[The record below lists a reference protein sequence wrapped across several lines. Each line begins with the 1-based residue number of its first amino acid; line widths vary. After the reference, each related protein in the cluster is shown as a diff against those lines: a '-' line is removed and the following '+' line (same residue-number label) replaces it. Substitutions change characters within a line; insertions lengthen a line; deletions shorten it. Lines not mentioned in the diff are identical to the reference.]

1 MGCNTSKKSTK
12 KTTVVPEGKSIFPII
27 IERKESGEHMQLRI
41 ALTCV
46 FDTQLVTTF
55 ATQGAELKLTRDD
68 FLNKVFPA
76 LCKGAEMPDPKSPEF
91 IEMADEL
98 FNEMDT
104 NKNTCMCT
112 DEFCTWYLDRG
123 HDTYRGETESFMST
137 RFFAE
142 IKKMVRRQE
151 DNLAKEWLKKRGGYT
166 EEEVTKAL
174 TGLFKV
180 YDANGDGVLDD
191 VEFGNM
197 MLEVMDARLDALGE
211 RSKGIAHDRLSRKA
225 AGAIILMMDSD
236 GDGTLDL
243 KEFQDTMAESLKW
256 TEDRVEAAAERL
268 SPGEPKLA
276 AHLREFFLAMTWCTG
291 KFIKQGGAKRAI
303 NLSRF
308 FDVGV
313 DPDAYWNQS

>member
-12 KTTVVPEGKSIFPII
+12 KTTVVPEGKSIPI

-123 HDTYRGETESFMST
+123 HDTHRGETESFMST

-151 DNLAKEWLKKRGGYT
+151 DNLAKEWLKKTWWLYR
-166 EEEVTKAL
+166 
-174 TGLFKV
+174 
-180 YDANGDGVLDD
+180 
-191 VEFGNM
+191 
-197 MLEVMDARLDALGE
+197 R
-211 RSKGIAHDRLSRKA
+211 RSDKS
-225 AGAIILMMDSD
+225 
-236 GDGTLDL
+236 
-243 KEFQDTMAESLKW
+243 
-256 TEDRVEAAAERL
+256 
-268 SPGEPKLA
+268 
-276 AHLREFFLAMTWCTG
+276 
-291 KFIKQGGAKRAI
+291 I
-303 NLSRF
+303 NWI
-308 FDVGV
+308 V
-313 DPDAYWNQS
+313 